1 MSLVPWGIWA
11 SSGGAVAAFSYD
23 LLATETLTDNT
34 STEVEFLSSGV
45 WSDYEHLQIRM
56 TPRLIWGYPDD
67 GGNVAV
73 YLNDTTSTYYSHYL
87 RGNGSA
93 VSSATETGPF
103 FNRVPY
109 NNGTT
114 EFGAIVLD
122 ILDINSTNKNT
133 TMRALGG
140 SSLSYSNWI
149 NLQSAAW
156 FTTSQ
161 VTSIQIQS
169 RLGTLGSGSRFSLYG
184 LRGA

>member
-1 MSLVPWGIWA
+1 MILLGILAA
-11 SSGGAVAAFSYD
+11 SGAGAAAGSYD
-23 LLATETLTDNT
+23 LLATEILTDNT

-56 TPRLIWGYPDD
+56 TPRIQWAGTAT

-73 YLNDTTSTYYSHYL
+73 YLNDTTSTYYSHFL

-93 VSSATETGPF
+93 VSSGTESGPF
-103 FNRVPY
+103 FNRAPY

-169 RLGTLGSGSRFSLYG
+169 REGTLGSGSRFSLYG
-184 LRGA
+184 LKAGA